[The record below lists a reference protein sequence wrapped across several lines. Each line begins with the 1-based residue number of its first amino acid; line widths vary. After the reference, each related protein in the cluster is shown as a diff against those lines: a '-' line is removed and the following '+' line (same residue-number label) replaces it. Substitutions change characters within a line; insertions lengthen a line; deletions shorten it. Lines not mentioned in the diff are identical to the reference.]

1 MNNQIITIS
10 RQFGSGGRLI
20 GQKLAEDMGMGYYDK
35 VLLALSSEKS
45 GLSPDF
51 IDKLEEQASS
61 SFLFNLAT
69 ASQASSNF
77 FYQYDVPLNDKAFFA
92 QTAVIKELADKEN
105 CVIVGRCAE
114 HILRDRPSCLKVF
127 IYASKETRLKRLT
140 EEYNMT
146 EKDAKEKLDRMDKG
160 RANYYKHYTGEHWGR
175 IQNHDLCINTDI
187 SGVDGAVSLI
197 KSMAKMM
204 K

>member
-1 MNNQIITIS
+1 MNNQVITIS

-35 VLLALSSEKS
+35 VLLALAAEKS

-51 IDKLEEQASS
+51 IERLEEQASS
-61 SFLFNLAT
+61 SFLFNLST

-92 QTAVIKELADKEN
+92 QAAVIKELADKEN

-114 HILRDRPSCLKVF
+114 HILRDRPDCLKVF
-127 IYASKETRLKRLT
+127 ICASKETRLKRLID
-140 EEYNMT
+140 EYGMG
-146 EKDAKEKLDRMDKG
+146 EKEAKDRLDRLDKG
-160 RANYYKHYTGEHWGR
+160 RANYYKHYTGEQWGS
-175 IQNHDLCINTDI
+175 IQNHDLCINTDV
-187 SGVDGAVSLI
+187 SGVDGAVALI
-197 KSMAKMM
+197 KTMIKNM